1 MPSYLVAPT
10 RIAAW
15 LIVGSLPWS
24 GLVAGTALVR
34 ADEPAALGNDFFE
47 KRVRPLLAEHCLDCH
62 GEDHSES
69 DLRLDS
75 LNGFLRGGKR
85 GPALVAEQADASLFI
100 SAVRHGEILKM
111 PPKTKLAAR
120 QIADLIAWVE
130 MGAPWPNSSP
140 TPVIVPAANDVDRE
154 LRPEELGFWSL
165 QPIASPDLPDIVRD
179 AWARLPLD
187 AFILARL
194 NETGLRPAPRATRRT
209 LIRRVTFNLTGLPPT
224 PAEIDAFLP
233 DQASDAFARLVDRL
247 LQSPAY
253 GQRWG
258 RHWLDVAR
266 YADSNGM
273 DENLA
278 YANAYRY
285 RDYVVAAFN
294 QDKPFDQFVREQIAG
309 DVLAVHLT
317 DDASN
322 DALAATGFLTLGAK
336 MLAEDDPVKM
346 QMDIIDEQI
355 DTLGRAFMGLT
366 LGCAR
371 CHDHKFDPLLTS
383 DYYALAGIFKS
394 TKTMEDFSV
403 VARWQERPLASA
415 ADIQRQ
421 EQQQQRVAA
430 TVAQI
435 DALMKNA
442 TLKVINDDRR
452 HLGDYLL
459 AAERQRKL
467 SAATARLAAVAASS
481 ETDKVVVVEAET
493 VNRGNLVSLDDGY
506 GEGIGVIAGPG
517 GPNHGELEFS
527 ISQAGSYVIAARYA
541 AADAR
546 PTRLTVAGKLVNSAA
561 CGEVTGSWYPDT
573 QRWSIEGQCSLP
585 AGPCTVHFDR
595 DGPIPHID
603 KLMFVAVSQLIDTST
618 GELERVSDDFTPKS
632 EFVVQWTKY
641 LNGLAANSN
650 MPLAVW
656 NAFAAGL
663 ESPKWQA
670 ALSEIFA
677 TTPQTIDL
685 RVLARQFSKRAARLL
700 DQDAE
705 QDSPF
710 EEQLRA
716 VLLDDAG
723 PFRSS
728 TTIKAHF
735 PAATRQELV
744 TLRTEKQEQEQAI
757 SKLPTAMAVSDGTPG
772 DVRIHIRGS
781 HLIKGRVVARRF
793 PVAFQRLP
801 TAHIAPDGSGR
812 LELAKW
818 MTRADHPLTARV
830 IVNRVWQWHFGEGLV
845 RSPDN
850 FGRLGQTPT
859 HPQLLDW
866 LTTRFIES
874 GWSLKK
880 LHRLILLSATY
891 QMSTQWNQQAATIDP
906 ENRLQWRFNRR
917 RLEVEAIRDAMLAI
931 SGQLE
936 EQIGGSIL
944 PTENRKYVTSTTANV
959 DPVAYQ
965 TNRRSLYLPVVR
977 SALYEVFQAFDF
989 ADPSAM
995 SGRRQSTTVAP
1006 QALFMM
1012 NSKFV
1017 SEQTRAMA
1025 ESLTADFDD
1034 DAGRVRVTYQRAL
1047 GRPPSALEISRAT
1060 DYVQAYTMRQASDVD
1075 PLEARTR
1082 AWQSLCRVIL
1092 ATNEFIFVE

>member
-1 MPSYLVAPT
+1 MPFHLIPLT

-15 LIVGSLPWS
+15 LYVGSLLWS
-24 GLVAGTALVR
+24 GTVAGTAPVR
-34 ADEPAALGNDFFE
+34 ADETAVPGNDFFE
-47 KRVRPLLAEHCLDCH
+47 KRVRPVLSEHCLDCH
-62 GEDHSES
+62 NEDQSEG

-85 GPALVAEQADASLFI
+85 GPALVPENADASLFI
-100 SAVRHGEILKM
+100 RAVRHGEVLKM
-111 PPKTKLAAR
+111 PPKTKLPAR
-120 QIADLIAWVE
+120 QIADLIAWVK
-130 MGAPWPNSSP
+130 MGAPWPDSLP
-140 TPVIVPAANDVDRE
+140 APVVAPAANDVDRK
-154 LRPEELGFWSL
+154 LRLEELDFWSL
-165 QPIASPDLPDIVRD
+165 QPIASPVAPDIGRD

-194 NETGLRPAPRATRRT
+194 NEAGCHPAPRATRRT
-209 LIRRVTFNLTGLPPT
+209 LIRRVTFDLTGLPPT
-224 PAEIDAFLP
+224 PDEIDAFLQDEAP
-233 DQASDAFARLVDRL
+233 DAFARLVDRL
-247 LQSPAY
+247 LQSPRY

-285 RDYVVAAFN
+285 RDYVVAALN
-294 QDKPFDQFVREQIAG
+294 RDKPFDQFVREQIAG
-309 DVLAVHLT
+309 DLLAVHLT
-317 DDASN
+317 GDASK

-394 TKTMEDFSV
+394 TKTMENFSV

-421 EQQQQRVAA
+421 QQQQQRAAA
-430 TVAQI
+430 TIAQI
-435 DALMKNA
+435 D
-442 TLKVINDDRR
+442 TLVNSTTLEVVNDDRR
-452 HLGDYLL
+452 QLGDYLL

-467 SAATARLAAVAASS
+467 DAATTRLAAIAASS
-481 ETDKVVVVEAET
+481 ETDEAVVVEAET
-493 VNRGNLVSLDDGY
+493 VKRGNLVSLADGY

-527 ISQAGSYVIAARYA
+527 ISRAGSYAIAVRYA
-541 AADAR
+541 AAEAR
-546 PTRLTVAGKLVNSAA
+546 PTRLTVAGKSVNSAA

-585 AGPCTVHFDR
+585 AGPCTIRFDR

-603 KLMFVAVSQLIDTST
+603 KLMFVAVSQLIDSSA
-618 GELERVSDDFTPKS
+618 GGLERQSGDFTPKS
-632 EFVVQWTKY
+632 EFVVQWTRY
-641 LNGLAANSN
+641 LNGLAADSDS
-650 MPLAVW
+650 PLAVW

-663 ESPKWQA
+663 ESPNWQA
-670 ALSEIFA
+670 ALNEISA
-677 TTPQTIDL
+677 TPTQTFDL
-685 RVLARQFSKRAARLL
+685 HELAGQFSKRAAGLL

-705 QDSPF
+705 QDNPL

-716 VLLDDAG
+716 VLFDDAG
-723 PFRSS
+723 PFKSS
-728 TTIKAHF
+728 SSIETHF
-735 PAATRQELV
+735 PDATRQELV
-744 TLRTEKQEQEQAI
+744 ALRAKKQEQEQAML
-757 SKLPTAMAVSDGTPG
+757 KLPTTMAVSDGTPE
-772 DVRIHIRGS
+772 DIRIHFRGS
-781 HLIKGRVVARRF
+781 HLTKGRVVARRF
-793 PVAFQRLP
+793 PVAFERHATTP
-801 TAHIAPDGSGR
+801 ISANGSGR
-812 LELAKW
+812 LELARW

-850 FGRLGQTPT
+850 LGRLGQTPT

-866 LTTRFIES
+866 LATRFVES
-874 GWSLKK
+874 GWSLKE

-891 QMSTQWNQQAATIDP
+891 QMSTQWNAHAAAIDP
-906 ENRLQWRFNRR
+906 ENRLLWRFNRR
-917 RLEVEAIRDAMLAI
+917 RLEAEAIRDAMLAI
-931 SGQLE
+931 SGRLD

-944 PTENRKYVTSTTANV
+944 PTENRKYVTNTANV

-989 ADPSAM
+989 ADPSVM

-1006 QALFMM
+1006 QALFIM

-1017 SEQTRAMA
+1017 TEQTRALA
-1025 ESLTADFDD
+1025 EWLTADDGD
-1034 DAGRVRVTYQRAL
+1034 DAGRVRVTYQRTL
-1047 GRPPSALEISRAT
+1047 GRPPTTSEISRAT
-1060 DYVQAYTMRQASDVD
+1060 SYVQAYTMRQAADIE
-1075 PLEARTR
+1075 PLEGRIR
-1082 AWQSLCRVIL
+1082 AWQSFCRVIL
-1092 ATNEFIFVE
+1092 ATNEFIFLE